1 MTGIDDDDNELVAAS
16 GTSIIVDGNSAS
28 YGDDAGNDDRE
39 DDAGDDDGE
48 DDAGDDDGEDD
59 AGDDDRED
67 DAGNDEDENNNNN
80 NAVPKSPEK
89 ANKEIGS
96 PKKNSQTAERN
107 KKTKITKNN
116 KDKGQLVKS
125 LSVSV
130 VDIMN
135 LTDNSNTFLTIGNA
149 TQHSSQAGKEI
160 PPSPASSSL
169 GSFVMDESVMMAG
182 TRHKAMSPEF
192 GQTLKIDSSQ
202 SEETKVKI

>member
-67 DAGNDEDENNNNN
+67 DAGNDEDENDNNN

-149 TQHSSQAGKEI
+149 TQHSSQAGEEI

-169 GSFVMDESVMMAG
+169 GSFVMDESVMMAE

>member
-67 DAGNDEDENNNNN
+67 DAGNDEDENDNN

-192 GQTLKIDSSQ
+192 GQTLKIDSIQ

>member
-59 AGDDDRED
+59 AGDGDRED
-67 DAGNDEDENNNNN
+67 DAGNDEDENDNN

-169 GSFVMDESVMMAG
+169 GSFVMDESVMVAG

-192 GQTLKIDSSQ
+192 GQTLKIVSIQ

>member
-1 MTGIDDDDNELVAAS
+1 MTI
-16 GTSIIVDGNSAS
+16 T
-28 YGDDAGNDDRE
+28 
-39 DDAGDDDGE
+39 
-48 DDAGDDDGEDD
+48 
-59 AGDDDRED
+59 
-67 DAGNDEDENNNNN
+67 N

-89 ANKEIGS
+89 TNKEIGS

-192 GQTLKIDSSQ
+192 GQTLKIDSIQ